1 MSKIKAIRINN
12 FKFFGK
18 SDPIVLDGRNLLLYG
33 ENGSGK
39 SSVYNA
45 LYTLFEAASKTPDG
59 VRKYFV
65 PLSEDAPESLV
76 NIHAPLDENGQVDSF
91 IEITNDANQ
100 TYRISYNDTALCG
113 NEAFLESQRASDFIN
128 YQSLFRF
135 QLSRNSE
142 YTNLHDVFM
151 DAVIPYIPCQ
161 AFEYQGKILT
171 TLSSLFDAY
180 RDHES
185 LKEENRNQVLVIYK
199 HSVLYRNYCALEE
212 RINRELR
219 ELIDYINAQLP
230 SLLESL
236 GYDFGVYLEYI
247 DQSHHKYERWI
258 QPYDFSVNL
267 IVDHYEGK
275 DIVVKHPNVF
285 LNEAKMA
292 ALSFAIR
299 WAILTRRPD
308 VNVAPNAL
316 HVLVLD
322 DLMISLDMGNRR
334 RVVNFLLTNEKAQE
348 YQLLFLTHERKLFEF
363 IINELRIKYNTRED
377 DLEKN
382 GWVIKELYSRFKEGH
397 SLPVLQPYNSN
408 FGKAIAFFN
417 GHDGQIDYC
426 ACGNALRKAIE
437 EEFKRIYAMW
447 GVEFDGKTITMQSK
461 LMIQNGIDIA
471 KKQFVLHKIDENL
484 IKELQYLSSFVLNPA
499 SHYDPESNFYRTELE
514 DAFVA
519 FEKLC
524 KIHTYVVIP
533 HDSTLSFRIQCTSGN
548 EFLYEMDICKD
559 ILAHISVENGV
570 GEMIDMPMQITIR
583 EVGRPDSLTHER
595 KTLEYVYKKTVKF
608 LTEKKH
614 EQPIDKSDRLWD
626 ELYMGGISINTYL
639 LETIRNVQRRYN
651 VGV

>member
-1 MSKIKAIRINN
+1 MSKINAIRINN
-12 FKFFGK
+12 FKFFGE
-18 SDPIVLDGRNLLLYG
+18 SAPILLNGKNMLLYG

-39 SSVYNA
+39 SSIYNA
-45 LYTLFEAASKTPDG
+45 LYTLFEAASKTPEG

-65 PLSEDAPESLV
+65 PLREDTPESLV
-76 NIHAPLDENGQVDSF
+76 NIHAPQDENGQIDSY
-91 IEITNDANQ
+91 IEITDDANQ
-100 TYRISYNDTALCG
+100 AYRISYNDTALCG

-161 AFEYQGKILT
+161 ALEYQGRSLT
-171 TLSSLFDAY
+171 TLSALFEAY

-185 LKEENRNQVLVIYK
+185 LKEENRNHALVIYK
-199 HSVLYRNYCALEE
+199 RSVLYRNYCALEE

-219 ELIDYINAQLP
+219 ELVDYINAQLP
-230 SLLESL
+230 DLLDKL
-236 GYDFGVYLEYI
+236 GYNFGVYLEYI
-247 DQSHHKYERWI
+247 DQTHHKYERWI
-258 QPYDFSVNL
+258 KCNDFSVNL
-267 IVDHYEGK
+267 IVDRYEGK

-292 ALSFAIR
+292 ALAFAIR

-308 VNVAPNAL
+308 INVAPNAL

-377 DLEKN
+377 GLEKK
-382 GWVIKELYSRFKEGH
+382 GWIIKELYSRFRGRH
-397 SLPVLQPYNSN
+397 SHPVIQPYNSN

-447 GVEFDGKTITMQSK
+447 SVEFDGKTITMQSK
-461 LMIQNGIDIA
+461 LMIQNCIDIA
-471 KKQFVLHKIDENL
+471 KKQFVLHQIDENL

-519 FEKLC
+519 YEKLYE
-524 KIHTYVVIP
+524 IHTYIVIP
-533 HDSTLSFRIQCTSGN
+533 HDSTLSFRIQCRSGN
-548 EFLYEMDICKD
+548 EFSYEMDICKD
-559 ILAHISVENGV
+559 ILAHISIENGT
-570 GEMIDMPMQITIR
+570 GRMIDMPMQITIR
-583 EVGRPDSLTHER
+583 EVGKPESLTLER
-595 KTLEYVYKKTVKF
+595 RTLEYVYRKTVKF

-614 EQPIDKSDRLWD
+614 EQPIDKSNRLWD
-626 ELYMGGISINTYL
+626 ELYVGDKTINTYMS
-639 LETIRNVQRRYN
+639 EKVRIEQRHHII
-651 VGV
+651 GA